1 MRLAE
6 FRGEQSISR
15 ELHKKNLRFWVVPLN
30 QLSVSKHNHRDRR
43 SQEPLEEIIMPIF
56 AGSPPQRMSQK
67 TQNPVRSLIPD
78 CGAHTPWILPS
89 SSCPSQSIPL
99 VPGRGRLTKSKR
111 TSVNVGVTPSP
122 TLRYTGS
129 LSEVTP
135 QGQTSNKPLQES
147 LKIPVL
153 LGKVQKTG
161 FTTFSFKVFI
171 CTLAELFFLFEL
183 D

>member
-1 MRLAE
+1 M
-6 FRGEQSISR
+6 
-15 ELHKKNLRFWVVPLN
+15 
-30 QLSVSKHNHRDRR
+30 
-43 SQEPLEEIIMPIF
+43 
-56 AGSPPQRMSQK
+56 
-67 TQNPVRSLIPD
+67 RSLIPD
-78 CGAHTPWILPS
+78 CGAHTPRILPS

-135 QGQTSNKPLQES
+135 QGQASNKPLQES

-153 LGKVQKTG
+153 LGKGPKNWLYNILFQSIYLH
-161 FTTFSFKVFI
+161 FSRAVLPTWAGLREHLPNPGWCHPGLPLLLNIPLRSETWTDQWPPQIRAF
-171 CTLAELFFLFEL
+171 
-183 D
+183 